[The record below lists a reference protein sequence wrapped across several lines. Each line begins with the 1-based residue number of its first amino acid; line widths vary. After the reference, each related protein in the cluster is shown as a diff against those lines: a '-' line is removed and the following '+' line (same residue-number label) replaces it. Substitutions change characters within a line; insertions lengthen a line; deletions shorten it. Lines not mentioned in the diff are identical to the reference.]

1 MAEKRPDRR
10 QQAPSTWH
18 LRKTKAEAAKALLE
32 WSNEAIQENGP
43 HASRVYIYGS
53 AYEGYTLT
61 NLNSFGAD
69 LRTDLVL
76 ESLTIP
82 VYVNRVRALVQT
94 HVAKTGRNDNPRP
107 QFVTNDADYEQAQ
120 AAEVMGHVV
129 NAEYGCDH
137 GAFPDIDHLFTK
149 LQLLVESCLG
159 RGWVFVFPR
168 MVNGRMKPE
177 AEIDDGLTIGV
188 VRERQHGRVIRLVR
202 STWCDPEWLVSQYP
216 ESREAVLRNIEMVT
230 PELKSGSAVTPYSAN
245 GQVKHPRRMVR
256 LIQGW
261 HCSTGPRDPG
271 REMFVLQDGTWLC
284 DNVWERR
291 TPPCRHIDYD
301 EELSGEEGTS
311 LTHTIYRMFCREQE
325 MLHDSDNLERNSPQR
340 VFEVQT
346 GTPDAGS
353 VKKQLE
359 SAPGILLLETGTGNA
374 VREVAT
380 SGLNRATTELLTV
393 YAGAQHEILG
403 IPRAHSDG
411 SQPSHISSGVQA
423 SLEASLFPERH
434 ADFVMRFNRFRAVD
448 VAELF
453 VWAIQDIVDSDET
466 YEIWAGDEGVK
477 RRVKG
482 SDLDLDMTKYV
493 VEIKPSSDRK
503 DSVATRLDKA
513 ERWLQDPTVQFTGAD
528 MAQFWKTF
536 DVDHV
541 SNELDAITAGVRRQI
556 QKWRALPLAE
566 ARASYLSPAK
576 WMTIEGLQSAQR
588 TVVADYEYARDSKV
602 PQERLNLWETYMN
615 QCVALI
621 RQLRLEE
628 AQLMAQ
634 AQAGA
639 MSQSGA
645 GADGSERAGTAGGA
659 GSGGAPALPSAG
671 AGGQQG

>member
-1 MAEKRPDRR
+1 MAAAKPDRR

-18 LRKTKAEAAKALLE
+18 LRKTKADAAKALVE
-32 WSNEAIQENGP
+32 WSDESIQENGP

-82 VYVNRVRALVQT
+82 VYVNRIRAMVQT

-120 AAEVMGHVV
+120 SAEVMGHVV
-129 NAEYGCDH
+129 NAEYSCEH
-137 GAFPDIDHLFTK
+137 GAFPDIDHLFCK

-168 MVNGRMKPE
+168 RVGDRVKPE
-177 AEIDDGLTIGV
+177 AELDDGLTIGV
-188 VRERQHGRVIRLVR
+188 IRERQHGRVIRLVR

-216 ESREAVLRNIEMVT
+216 ESREAILRNIEMVT
-230 PELKSGSAVTPYSAN
+230 PELKSGSAVMPYSAN
-245 GQVKHPRRMVR
+245 GHIKHPRRMVR

-261 HCSTGPRDPG
+261 HCSTGPKDPG
-271 REMFVLQDGTWLC
+271 REMFTLKDATWLC
-284 DNVWERR
+284 DNMWERR
-291 TPPCRHIDYD
+291 SPPCRHIDYD
-301 EELSGEEGTS
+301 EELSGDEGTC
-311 LTHTIYRMFCREQE
+311 LTHTIYRLFCREQE
-325 MLHDSDNLERNSPQR
+325 MLHDCDNLERNSPQR
-340 VFEVQT
+340 ILEVMT
-346 GTPDAGS
+346 GTAETGS

-359 SAPGILLLETGTGNA
+359 SSAGIILLETGTGNA
-374 VREVAT
+374 VREVTAN
-380 SGLNRATTELLTV
+380 GLNRTTTELLAM
-393 YAGAQHEILG
+393 YADAQYEIPG
-403 IPRAHSDG
+403 IARGHVDSAQPAHV
-411 SQPSHISSGVQA
+411 SSGIQA

-453 VWAIQDIVDSDET
+453 VWAIQDIVESGED
-466 YEIWAGDEGVK
+466 YELWAGDAGIK
-477 RRVKG
+477 RRIKG
-482 SDLDLDMTKYV
+482 DVLDFDMTKYV
-493 VEIKPSSDRK
+493 VEVKPSSDRK
-503 DSVATRLDKA
+503 DSVATRLEKA

-541 SNELDAITAGVRRQI
+541 SNELDAITSGVRRQI
-556 QKWRALPLAE
+556 QKWRSLPLNE
-566 ARASYLSPAK
+566 ARAAYLSPAK
-576 WMTIEGLQSAQR
+576 WMTVEGLQSALR

-602 PQERLNLWETYMN
+602 PQERLALWENYMN

-621 RQLRLEE
+621 RALRLEE
-628 AQLMAQ
+628 ATLMAQ
-634 AQAGA
+634 AQSAAIG
-639 MSQSGA
+639 GA
-645 GADGSERAGTAGGA
+645 GDGSERAEPTGG
-659 GSGGAPALPSAG
+659 GGGPALPSAG
-671 AGGQQG
+671 AGAQG